1 MRRFVLACAL
11 AAVPLLA
18 QSELLGSVHD
28 SAGRPV
34 AAAKV
39 ELKTQGQTLTALTDS
54 GGNYRFQVPAAGN
67 YTLHAGEAQ
76 SGDSDFGPFALGPHD
91 SRKIDLTLRP
101 QFFDSPS
108 FIVAGVTDPAQRGGH
123 GTDVVLRSAET
134 LAKETLSLGAVAEK
148 PGAALETVRQYQRA
162 AELDPSEANLFNWG
176 AELLAHRA
184 GDQAAEVFSTAKRL
198 FPRSTRVL
206 LGLAVAYYS
215 RGSYQQAA
223 EYFFEAADL
232 DPRDPVPYLFL
243 GKVSTNAITDSA
255 GYAQRMER
263 FVKLQPDN
271 AWANYY
277 CALDLWKRQLDTAK
291 VQSLLEKAVRLDRH
305 FGAAFLQ
312 LGIVLAAENNLPAAI
327 AAYRSAIDAAPQL
340 EEAHYRLAQAYRK
353 SGEEAKAQQELAIFK
368 QLSDQSARE
377 LDRER
382 SEILQFVF
390 TLKPH

>member
-1 MRRFVLACAL
+1 MRHLVLCCAL
-11 AAVPLLA
+11 AAPPLLG

-28 SAGRPV
+28 SAGKPV
-34 AAAKV
+34 AAATI
-39 ELKTQGQTLTALTDS
+39 ELKTDAQTLTALTDARGS
-54 GGNYRFQVPAAGN
+54 YRFQVPAAGK
-67 YTLHAGEAQ
+67 YTLHAVDPQ
-76 SGDSDFGPFALGPHD
+76 SGETDFGPFALGPHENK
-91 SRKIDLTLRP
+91 KIDLTLKP
-101 QFFDSPS
+101 QFFDPPS

-123 GTDVVLRSAET
+123 GSDAVLRSAET
-134 LAKETLSLGAVAEK
+134 LAKETVSLGGVAEK

-184 GDQAAEVFSTAKRL
+184 ADQAIEVFSTAKRL

-206 LGLAVAYYS
+206 LALAVACYS

-223 EYFFEAADL
+223 QNFFAAADL
-232 DPRDPVPYLFL
+232 DPNDPVPYLFL

-263 FVKLQPDN
+263 FLKLQPGN

-277 CALDLWKRQLDTAK
+277 YALDLWKRQVDTAK
-291 VQSLLEKAVRLDRH
+291 VQSLLEKAVRLDPH

-312 LGIVLAAENNLPAAI
+312 LGIVLAAQNNLPAAI
-327 AAYRSAIDAAPQL
+327 AAYQSAVDAAPRL

-353 SGEEAKAQQELAIFK
+353 SGEAAKAQQELATFK

-382 SEILQFVF
+382 AEILQFVF